1 MYPPTSEGAGSGP
14 LAGLRVVELASMGP
28 GPFCAMLL
36 ADLGADVIRVDRAH
50 GAFLPGPNFDFRV
63 EVLNRGRTSVA
74 VDLKHPE
81 GREVVLDLVE
91 RADVLVEG
99 YRAGVTERLGVGPDE
114 CLARNPRLVY
124 GRMTG
129 YGQDGPLAAAA
140 GHDINYVA
148 QSGVLSL
155 IGRKGH
161 PPTPPL
167 SLAGD
172 FGGGGMVLALGI
184 VSAVLEARAS
194 GRGQVV
200 DASMTDGAALLGTA
214 FYGFGQ
220 TGSWKPERG
229 TNLVDSG
236 APFFD
241 AYETADG
248 RYVAVG
254 AIEAHFYAELLDVL
268 ALDPAG
274 LPEQNDQHRWP
285 ELKEVIAERIRTRT
299 REEWM
304 AATAGRDTCMSPVL
318 GLDEAPYDQHN
329 VARGT
334 FVEVEGITQP
344 APAPKFSRTATAV
357 RRPPPLP
364 GEHTREK
371 LADWG
376 VPEATVAAWEQAGAI
391 RQHTDEDPLA
401 PVPPTPSST
410 ATRSTA

>member
-1 MYPPTSEGAGSGP
+1 VTAAATGP

-81 GREVVLDLVE
+81 GRDVVLDLVE
-91 RADVLVEG
+91 RADVLIEG
-99 YRAGVTERLGVGPDE
+99 YRAGVTERLGVGPDA
-114 CLARNPRLVY
+114 CMARNPRLVY

-129 YGQDGPLAAAA
+129 YGQDGPLAGVA

-148 QSGVLSL
+148 QSGMLSL
-155 IGRKGH
+155 IGRRGH

-167 SLAGD
+167 SLVGD

-184 VSAVLEARAS
+184 VSAVLEARTS

-200 DASMTDGAALLGTA
+200 DAAMTDGAALLGTG
-214 FYGFGQ
+214 FYGFRQ
-220 TGSWKPERG
+220 TGAWTQERG

-236 APFFD
+236 APFYD
-241 AYETADG
+241 AYETAEG
-248 RYVAVG
+248 RYLAVG
-254 AIEAHFYAELLDVL
+254 AIEPKFYAELLDL
-268 ALDPAG
+268 LELDPDR
-274 LPEQNDQHRWP
+274 LPAQDDQSRWP
-285 ELKEVIAERIRTRT
+285 ELKQVIADRIRTRT
-299 REEWM
+299 RDQWM
-304 AATAGRDTCMSPVL
+304 AANAGRSTCVSPVL
-318 GLDEAPYDQHN
+318 GLDEAPNDDHN
-329 VARGT
+329 VVRGT

-344 APAPKFSRTATAV
+344 APAPRFSRTGTAV

-376 VPEATVAAWEQAGAI
+376 IAQAKVAAWEQAGAI
-391 RQHTDEDPLA
+391 RQHTDEDPVA
-401 PVPPTPSST
+401 PVPQEQSTFPSS
-410 ATRSTA
+410 TRSTA